1 MFPNQNLNKTKQKKK
16 LQERGRGENREI
28 KATVMLQGIS
38 FFEEHKGARFGHREN
53 SCPDSTVVFLY
64 LLNEYV

>member
-38 FFEEHKGARFGHREN
+38 FFEEHKTKLRGHALA
-53 SCPDSTVVFLY
+53 TVKIPALTALLY
-64 LLNEYV
+64 FYIC